1 MARADP
7 RLAELAAGLERTR
20 ARIGAACAAAGR
32 DPSELTLI
40 AVTKT
45 YPASDVL
52 ALASLG
58 VTDFGENRDQE
69 AAPKAAEVTAAFA
82 AAGLAA
88 PPHHGVPSSI
98 TGPLAATG
106 GPVTWHF
113 IGQLQTNKARSVA
126 GYADAVHSVD
136 RIRLV
141 RALGTAA
148 RAVGRDLTCLVQV
161 SLDPADT
168 HPADTHPADTH
179 PADSGT
185 PAGQHRGDQHR
196 DDHKRDA
203 RAGSGHERGGVPPAR
218 LAELAEAIEAEPGL
232 ALGGLMAV
240 APLDLDPV
248 RAFAPLRRLSAVLR
262 SVNPAATA
270 ISAGM
275 SGDLEAA
282 VASGATHLRIGT
294 ALLGSRPPV
303 R

>member
-32 DPSELTLI
+32 DPGELTLI

-98 TGPLAATG
+98 TGPPAATG

-161 SLDPADT
+161 SLDPADS
-168 HPADTHPADTH
+168 HPADT
-179 PADSGT
+179 GT
-185 PAGQHRGDQHR
+185 PAGQDRDAQHGDDQHGDDQHR
-196 DDHKRDA
+196 DA
-203 RAGSGHERGGVPPAR
+203 PAGSGHERGGVPPAR

-240 APLDLDPV
+240 APLDVDPV
-248 RAFAPLRRLSAVLR
+248 RAFAPLRRLSAVIR
-262 SVNPAATA
+262 SVNPAAT
-270 ISAGM
+270 IVSAGM

-294 ALLGSRPPV
+294 ALLGSRPPF